1 MAVVAK
7 NRDYSV
13 ILSPVI
19 TEKATRI
26 LENNQVIFKVSP
38 NATKPQIKNA
48 IEAVSNIP
56 NPSISIH
63 LFEKNNQ
70 INFFVKDNGIGID
83 EKKISDMK
91 WEEIKHDI
99 IVKFRQE
106 WFLERGIRYE
116 KYFYT
121 YI

>member
-1 MAVVAK
+1 MAAVAK

-48 IEAVSNIP
+48 IEALFSVKVANVNTINIKGKQKT
-56 NPSISIH
+56 
-63 LFEKNNQ
+63 F
-70 INFFVKDNGIGID
+70 
-83 EKKISDMK
+83 
-91 WEEIKHDI
+91 
-99 IVKFRQE
+99 
-106 WFLERGIRYE
+106 RGIKGKRTDTR
-116 KYFYT
+116 KA
-121 YI
+121 IVSLAKGQSIDLSSGV